1 MEKIE
6 ILKMTMQDYEQ
17 IKDVLNSEF
26 DDFWTKSILKSE
38 LMGENKNYIVAK
50 QNEEIVGFA
59 GVMLNQPEMEIM
71 NIVTKKNERGKGIGT
86 LLLNKIIEIA
96 KNNRI
101 QTIFLEV
108 GEKNYIAKKMYE
120 KAGFCE
126 IGLRKNYYHAKES
139 ACLMSKNVNNFE
151 K

>member
-38 LMGENKNYIVAK
+38 LIGENKNYIVAK

-71 NIVTKKNERGKGIGT
+71 NIVTRKNERGKGIGT
-86 LLLNKIIEIA
+86 FLLNKIVEIA